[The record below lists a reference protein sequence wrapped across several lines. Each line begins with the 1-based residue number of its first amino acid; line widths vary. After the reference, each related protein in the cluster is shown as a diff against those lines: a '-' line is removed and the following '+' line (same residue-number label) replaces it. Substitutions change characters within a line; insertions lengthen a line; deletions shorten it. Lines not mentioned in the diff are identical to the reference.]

1 MSKEQ
6 RGLLEIEEEVESYIP
21 TKATSYAPLQHFKKI
36 FRQVAEAAQSATVPL
51 QAPAPPSKPPIDK
64 LRNGATEFKG
74 RKENNASVLNIVYK
88 VQKEFF
94 WLMQCSPKDSLIC
107 PVSLLKEEA
116 YQWQDTVAETV
127 LPVQRIYEIFLT
139 KFRKWYV
146 GDIYLEEKKRKLIYL
161 K

>member
-88 VQKEFF
+88 VQK
-94 WLMQCSPKDSLIC
+94 
-107 PVSLLKEEA
+107 
-116 YQWQDTVAETV
+116 
-127 LPVQRIYEIFLT
+127 
-139 KFRKWYV
+139 
-146 GDIYLEEKKRKLIYL
+146 
-161 K
+161 